1 MRPTPVVYALAHGW
15 TDNAIAELERLLE
28 SRNMEAALMLIRA
41 QDMPAPARQD
51 LMAMVTLAIVS

>member
-1 MRPTPVVYALAHGW
+1 MESAIELAFAHGW
-15 TDNAIAELERLLE
+15 SDDAVAELERLITNK
-28 SRNMEAALMLIRA
+28 NMAAALSLVRA